1 MRNVSV
7 VAIVALVG
15 VLGFSAQ
22 AKAQGNDLTDVEG
35 WWALSE
41 LQVHGWRG
49 VSQRRRVGRGVHQA
63 GTDGDSPR

>member
-22 AKAQGNDLTDVEG
+22 AQAQGNDLTDVE
-35 WWALSE
+35 
-41 LQVHGWRG
+41 
-49 VSQRRRVGRGVHQA
+49 A
-63 GTDGDSPR
+63 GGTV